1 MKRKTKEILKVMFVF
16 IIISMLIFIPVISN
30 ATSTTTN
37 AKSSTKLSLSSLLEI
52 ATQKYEDVKDY
63 KNFLGEIGTFTKE
76 LDTSKSTDEIKIQI
90 IDKVT
95 ELKNN
100 YSTSIVIPKIADQ
113 IIVSTINAKGTNSTD
128 LVSSLINSISKLLKS
143 TNLAVESLTPNVTID
158 NMVATTAGERCGEKY
173 KVKLSGKIYYAEV
186 DKNGNPTSDKWVYLI
201 HGANMTG
208 QAMADAVGQMYLDQG
223 YNILAPDSRGY
234 GNSEGEEE
242 LGYVES
248 LDVWDWLTYL
258 NNTYGDKCE
267 KIILHGIS
275 LGGATT
281 VFASGLEIDGKTMK
295 DQHVIGLVE
304 DCGYTSLTGVI
315 KGLLGVTSSSNSTS
329 SSNELVA
336 KILGIFK
343 KDDLSSVSTGSLTDE
358 VIKKLLID
366 NVDVGLTE
374 ENFDTYQNALDSL
387 NRSELPILIIHGTDD
402 SIVPFENST
411 EIYNAAMANS
421 KIPYVQRFTAES
433 EQHAFIVLGAKYN
446 VYEGHVENFI
456 NKAEKIA
463 NGETVNKI
471 SDYKEEEEQK
481 TSVMSN
487 LIKALKLIKNM
498 LG

>member
-1 MKRKTKEILKVMFVF
+1 MERKTKEILKVMFVF
-16 IIISMLIFIPVISN
+16 IIISMLIFTPVISN
-30 ATSTTTN
+30 ATSTNTN

-63 KNFLGEIGTFTKE
+63 KNFLGEIGTFSKE

-113 IIVSTINAKGTNSTD
+113 IIVSTINANGTNSTD

-158 NMVATTAGERCGEKY
+158 NMVATTAGERCGENY

-295 DQHVIGLVE
+295 DQHVIGHEE
-304 DCGYTSLTGVI
+304 DC
-315 KGLLGVTSSSNSTS
+315 
-329 SSNELVA
+329 
-336 KILGIFK
+336 
-343 KDDLSSVSTGSLTDE
+343 
-358 VIKKLLID
+358 
-366 NVDVGLTE
+366 
-374 ENFDTYQNALDSL
+374 
-387 NRSELPILIIHGTDD
+387 
-402 SIVPFENST
+402 
-411 EIYNAAMANS
+411 
-421 KIPYVQRFTAES
+421 
-433 EQHAFIVLGAKYN
+433 
-446 VYEGHVENFI
+446 
-456 NKAEKIA
+456 
-463 NGETVNKI
+463 
-471 SDYKEEEEQK
+471 
-481 TSVMSN
+481 
-487 LIKALKLIKNM
+487 
-498 LG
+498 

>member
-63 KNFLGEIGTFTKE
+63 KNFLGEIGTFSKE

-113 IIVSTINAKGTNSTD
+113 IIVSTINANGTNSTD

-158 NMVATTAGERCGEKY
+158 NMVATTAGERCGENY